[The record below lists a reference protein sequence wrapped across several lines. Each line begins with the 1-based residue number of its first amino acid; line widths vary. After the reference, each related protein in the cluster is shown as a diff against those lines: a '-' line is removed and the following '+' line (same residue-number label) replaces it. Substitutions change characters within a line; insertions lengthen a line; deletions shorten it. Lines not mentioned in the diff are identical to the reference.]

1 MKMINRF
8 RSIILFLAILLS
20 SCGGGGGGQP
30 FFLNVNS
37 FTFTTDED
45 VNYSGNLTYNSN
57 GSGSISFLIE
67 SNPQNGSVKIGSSG
81 SFTYFPDPDFNG
93 SDSFTYKATSIT
105 ENYTSSAAT
114 VSITINPVDDP
125 PVINLFSSTLSENI
139 IFIKANDPIL
149 FNGTI
154 SDVDSS
160 LDEIILS
167 AELIKDGEL
176 LRAFT
181 ESNSQVAYTID
192 SSGNINLTLDLI
204 TQIDAGYYSLSIKA
218 CDTNNQDLCGNDS
231 IMSHFATG
239 YREVET
245 HRVYNLMGSYGTYS
259 DSRRNT
265 DMLIIAD
272 SIDDSDKSID
282 TEKFREK
289 TLDSLDLLYNSTAS
303 DYFDGFFNVMIVEPI
318 SADGSSSI
326 DMVADGNCVDWSDN
340 IFCYSESKL
349 TAIELLLFPEI
360 YADITAIISALPGRG
375 VTSYYSNRPTTM
387 VQPIAER
394 TARTFG
400 HELGHAHANLGDEY
414 SSDGEREY
422 TSEEIENY
430 SYWDI
435 NVAVDDDPNTIKWS
449 HFINDKTSVPG
460 IDPLADID
468 QTGIFEGS
476 YYSESDS
483 YRPKQYSI
491 MGCSRCEDLDPG
503 CWTVQFE
510 RNNCADFIEVHT
522 EGFGIQSVLNL
533 FRNPFDNDGTEFTGD
548 SEIEGIKIK
557 AGIVSGGKIDTS
569 KLKLEWYKDGILVN
583 GQNNNLQVDFQRPN
597 TDTWT
602 TYSWKLVD
610 LTGAIIVPD
619 NIDDPND
626 CYLGLFDWYSGA
638 FQTENQSTVYWNPP
652 FNLNDSRYQDY
663 LYGYT
668 MGCMSGTLMINWNKY

>member
-1 MKMINRF
+1 MKLKSINPKNNKLIG
-8 RSIILFLAILLS
+8 SWDSHSSDDIANLLS
-20 SCGGGGGGQP
+20 QANKAY
-30 FFLNVNS
+30 LNWMNTDLS
-37 FTFTTDED
+37 FRINCLEEISNLLREGAKEFGALMADEMGKPIAQGLAEIEKCAWLCD
-45 VNYSGNLTYNSN
+45 YYKENAE
-57 GSGSISFLIE
+57 SFL
-67 SNPQNGSVKIGSSG
+67 SP
-81 SFTYFPDPDFNG
+81 
-93 SDSFTYKATSIT
+93 
-105 ENYTSSAAT
+105 
-114 VSITINPVDDP
+114 
-125 PVINLFSSTLSENI
+125 
-139 IFIKANDPIL
+139 
-149 FNGTI
+149 
-154 SDVDSS
+154 
-160 LDEIILS
+160 
-167 AELIKDGEL
+167 
-176 LRAFT
+176 
-181 ESNSQVAYTID
+181 
-192 SSGNINLTLDLI
+192 
-204 TQIDAGYYSLSIKA
+204 
-218 CDTNNQDLCGNDS
+218 
-231 IMSHFATG
+231 
-239 YREVET
+239 
-245 HRVYNLMGSYGTYS
+245 
-259 DSRRNT
+259 
-265 DMLIIAD
+265 
-272 SIDDSDKSID
+272 KSID

-349 TAIELLLFPEI
+349 TAIESLLFPEI
-360 YADITAIISALPGRG
+360 YADVTAIISALPGRG